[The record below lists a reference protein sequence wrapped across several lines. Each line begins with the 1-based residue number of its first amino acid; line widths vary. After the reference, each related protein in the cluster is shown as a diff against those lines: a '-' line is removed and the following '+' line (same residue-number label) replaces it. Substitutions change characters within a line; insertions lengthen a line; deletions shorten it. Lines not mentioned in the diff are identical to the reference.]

1 MSRWLSRLAAWC
13 PLAWGRTQPLT
24 ECEARCKAWGGMPK
38 AYTQTQPANY
48 WKLRMSRHLWKRSKR
63 A

>member
-13 PLAWGRTQPLT
+13 PLALGRRQPLT
-24 ECEARCKAWGGMPK
+24 RTEQLRHLLDGQPK
-38 AYTQTQPANY
+38 AFIQTQPANY